1 MEKLGWEEELLGLG
15 QLMRG
20 CFNFVFFLPT
30 FTLGDQ
36 RTLGS
41 SGTPEWFHFPIPTR
55 ASCKVQA
62 FGVRCGPGWSDPVG
76 GWHPVIV
83 QCGLLPCVAH
93 PVVCLSVTCLV
104 WPLYLTKLVKWGG
117 REWTRIQHVK
127 HYLAQSNQ
135 CITHCESS
143 FKFSSTY

>member
-36 RTLGS
+36 RTLGPT
-41 SGTPEWFHFPIPTR
+41 GTPEWFHLPVPTR

-62 FGVRCGPGWSDPVG
+62 FGVRYGPGWSDPVG

-83 QCGLLPCVAH
+83 QCGPSLVLHTQLSASQWLVSCGPC
-93 PVVCLSVTCLV
+93 T
-104 WPLYLTKLVKWGG
+104 
-117 REWTRIQHVK
+117 
-127 HYLAQSNQ
+127 
-135 CITHCESS
+135 
-143 FKFSSTY
+143 

>member
-20 CFNFVFFLPT
+20 CFNFVFFLST
-30 FTLGDQ
+30 FTLTLGDQ
-36 RTLGS
+36 RTLGPT
-41 SGTPEWFHFPIPTR
+41 GTSEWFQLPGPSR

-83 QCGLLPCVAH
+83 QCGPQPCVAH
-93 PVVCLSVTCLV
+93 PVVCLSVACLV
-104 WPLYLTKLVKWGG
+104 WPLYLTKLCGKRGSERVH
-117 REWTRIQHVK
+117 T
-127 HYLAQSNQ
+127 
-135 CITHCESS
+135 
-143 FKFSSTY
+143 